1 MYLLLSLQN
10 CSLQTGVSTARSAR
24 GDKKSIRGLEA
35 LLSPSLTP
43 LREKCRHTAAVSHP
57 TRRAGHSFIRTL
69 PFRDSSG
76 VCEKVSKSTKNPAS
90 AFTQSKIS

>member
-24 GDKKSIRGLEA
+24 GDKKSIRGWEA
-35 LLSPSLTP
+35 LLSPCLTP

-57 TRRAGHSFIRTL
+57 TRRARAAATHSFELFLFGI
-69 PFRDSSG
+69 
-76 VCEKVSKSTKNPAS
+76 PA
-90 AFTQSKIS
+90 AFAKK